1 MKYDFKVN
9 DGVEVSNP
17 NKSLNGYNGKII
29 SIDNRRH
36 SAEVLIWAL
45 DKTITFDLS
54 DLKPDGT
61 AYISIKDT
69 INNTEYKSDSVKIFD
84 SDEQLSNTRVKF
96 WNFLGQENLILN
108 KKLSDLV
115 CLYFAN
121 VVPDYFYIV
130 PASSSGKYHPKY
142 SNMPSGLV
150 YHTIQTIKI
159 AKNLLN
165 SSLIKSVFNISEV
178 YPNMSKDDLNDIV
191 VVALLVHDTFKLGH
205 IKGEHTVYSHPNIA
219 ASEFYNHSKNYIKE
233 NKSKFSDNG
242 GYMFTIVKHICMAI
256 ERHMGEYGMTECD
269 ECISKFVS
277 LCDYLSAQKLFEQMY
292 KYDDLSID
300 ENYFLQ

>member
-9 DGVEVSNP
+9 DGVEVLNP
-17 NKSLNGYNGKII
+17 NKALNGYNGKII

-61 AYISIKDT
+61 AYISINDT
-69 INNTEYKSDSVKIFD
+69 INNTEYTFDSVETFD
-84 SDEQLSNTRVKF
+84 GDEQLSNTRLKF
-96 WNFLGQENLILN
+96 RNFVCQENLIHN
-108 KKLSDLV
+108 KKLLDLV
-115 CLYFAN
+115 YSYFAN

-165 SSLIKSVFNISEV
+165 SSLVKSVFNISEA
-178 YPNMSKDDLNDIV
+178 YPNISKDDLNDTV

-219 ASEFYNHSKNYIKE
+219 AAEFYNHSKTYINE
-233 NKSKFSDNG
+233 NKSKFPDNG
-242 GYMFTIVKHICMAI
+242 GYMTTVVKRICAAV
-256 ERHMGEYGMTECD
+256 EQHMGEYGMTDCND
-269 ECISKFVS
+269 CISKFVS

-300 ENYFLQ
+300 ENYFFQ